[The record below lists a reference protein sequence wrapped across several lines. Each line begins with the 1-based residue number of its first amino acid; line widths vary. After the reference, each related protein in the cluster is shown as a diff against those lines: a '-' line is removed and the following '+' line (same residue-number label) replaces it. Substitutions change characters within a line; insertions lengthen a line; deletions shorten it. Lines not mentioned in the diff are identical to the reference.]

1 MKKSPL
7 GRGLEALIPKSEN
20 KRTIIELDINDILP
34 NSDQP
39 RQFFDEESLKEL
51 SLSIKEHGIIQPIL
65 VRKEG
70 SKYKIIAGERR
81 FRAAQQ
87 VKLERIP
94 AIVVNVENDGQI
106 IEIGL
111 IENIQREDL
120 NPVEVARAFKQL
132 IERFG
137 YTQDKLA
144 LVVGKSR
151 SAVANTLRLL
161 HLPDN
166 ILDALRDNIITEG
179 HARALLSLEDVDS
192 MNDVFKKIVEN
203 SLSVRESE
211 ALVKRIKKNDNSKK
225 EKVSTFSPFKKEI
238 EEEFENYF
246 NTKVFISGQFNK
258 GTIKIVYRSKEDLQH
273 IINKIR
279 GMEDYDKNKE

>member
-39 RQFFDEESLKEL
+39 RQFFNEESLKEL

-81 FRAAQQ
+81 FRAAQR

-179 HARALLSLEDVDS
+179 HARALLSLEDVNS